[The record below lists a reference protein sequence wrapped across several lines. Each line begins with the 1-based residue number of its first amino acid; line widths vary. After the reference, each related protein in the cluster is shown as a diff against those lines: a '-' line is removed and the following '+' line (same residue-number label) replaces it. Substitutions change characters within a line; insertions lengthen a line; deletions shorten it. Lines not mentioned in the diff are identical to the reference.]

1 MAEDNEIKKEL
12 AEIKMLLK
20 RAQRRADVQWVYTI
34 GLTFVM
40 GALALLAIKAPSWAV
55 LVTFFGGFII
65 MILSP
70 YIKKE
75 P

>member
-1 MAEDNEIKKEL
+1 MVEDNEIKKEL

-20 RAQRRADVQWVYTI
+20 RAQRRANVQWVYTI

-75 P
+75 S

>member
-1 MAEDNEIKKEL
+1 MVENNEIKREL

-20 RAQRRADVQWVYTI
+20 RAQRRADIQWLYTI
-34 GLTFVM
+34 GFTGVM
-40 GALALLAIKAPSWAV
+40 GALALQAIKAPSWAV
-55 LVTFFGGFII
+55 LVTFLGGFII